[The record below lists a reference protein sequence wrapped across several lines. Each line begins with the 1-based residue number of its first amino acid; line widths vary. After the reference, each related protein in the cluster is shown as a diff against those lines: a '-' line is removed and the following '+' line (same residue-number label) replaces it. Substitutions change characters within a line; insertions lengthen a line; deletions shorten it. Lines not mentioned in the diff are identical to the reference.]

1 MNKNLQVTAMKCQTN
16 KTVASVNIT
25 LICINQLNYHNFK
38 LKKHNKMNLH
48 DILISLFTALCTD
61 EI

>member
-25 LICINQLNYHNFK
+25 LICINQLNYHDF
-38 LKKHNKMNLH
+38 
-48 DILISLFTALCTD
+48 S
-61 EI
+61 